1 MKKVQIEICCG
12 SAQDALE
19 AWRGG
24 ADRVELCSALVLGG
38 LTPSLGQMQVA
49 KAAGGKVM
57 AIVRPREGGF
67 CYSETEFATMLA
79 DASAFVEAGADGV
92 VFGVLHEDGT
102 VDEGRCRAM
111 MEVIGDRETV
121 FHRAIDVTPDW
132 HAALDSLMALGVTR
146 VLTSGQAP
154 DAIAGAETVRAM
166 RQYARGRLQVLPGGG
181 IRLHNAVEVLKQ
193 TGCAQLHLS
202 LKKLCRDGSAAAR
215 PEIHFGAV
223 PCEDETCY
231 SMADREAI
239 ASLRAMVDGDAACI

>member
-24 ADRVELCSALVLGG
+24 ADRVELCSALALGG
-38 LTPSLGQMQVA
+38 LTPSLGQVQVA
-49 KAAGGKVM
+49 KAAGVKVM
-57 AIVRPREGGF
+57 AMVRPREGGF
-67 CYSETEFATMLA
+67 CYSGTEFATMLA
-79 DASAFVEAGADGV
+79 DAAAFVREGADGV

-111 MEVIGDRETV
+111 LEVIGDREAV

-132 HAALDSLMALGVTR
+132 RTALDSLMTLGVTR

-154 DAIAGAETVRAM
+154 DALTGAEMLRAM
-166 RQYARGRLQVLPGGG
+166 DAYAGGRLQILPGAG
-181 IRLHNAVEVLKQ
+181 IRLHNAAEVLKR

-202 LKKLCRDGSAAAR
+202 LKKVCRDSSSSAR
-215 PEIHFGAV
+215 PEIRFGA
-223 PCEDETCY
+223 PPYEDEACY

-239 ASLRAMVDGDAACI
+239 ASLRAMLDGDIGCF